1 MGRKN
6 WTDIL
11 YLHAEFGGDR
21 WHMAAGDEKQKW
33 GVFFICFVCLCVTLD
48 ARRHVRTSNKV

>member
-21 WHMAAGDEKQKW
+21 WHMAAGDEKQK
-33 GVFFICFVCLCVTLD
+33 
-48 ARRHVRTSNKV
+48 